1 VDFVRVDHKRR
12 VYGGQYLSGFDA
24 RIAGLFYFRK
34 KNYEFISTQTA
45 YRVRGVRLED
55 SNVADN
61 VVEGFVVFTAG
72 VDLLG
77 QFREDLDE
85 TSR

>member
-1 VDFVRVDHKRR
+1 
-12 VYGGQYLSGFDA
+12 
-24 RIAGLFYFRK
+24 
-34 KNYEFISTQTA
+34 
-45 YRVRGVRLED
+45 
-55 SNVADN
+55 VADN